1 MSGQKGKHAP
11 EGSAKR
17 ETHWADR
24 AAEEIAARGGEAVV
38 ATGISPSGHF
48 HVGHLREIITGD
60 ALRRALS
67 DRGVKA
73 RMVFIVDNVDPLRKV
88 YPFLDAERFKPFV
101 GKPLHEVPAP
111 AGEGSYDDY
120 FLGPFLEALGKL
132 GVETEVVKANE
143 LYTSGRMDDVI
154 FTALEKRDVI
164 AAILEEVT
172 KKAVAEDWS
181 PWNPR
186 CTSCGSLVKGVVLG
200 FDRAAG
206 TVHSRCGI
214 CGEESNQPAATGGK
228 LTWRVDWAARW
239 AALGV
244 TVEPFGKDHA
254 SRGGSYDTG
263 QRFAREVFGIEAPYP
278 MVYEWIS
285 LAGKGDM
292 SASKGNVLSVAEMLE
307 VVPPEVLR
315 YLVLKARPT
324 KTVTFDPGRPLGQLL
339 DEVDDASARGRDDR
353 ALELSRAAG
362 FKPVGVPFHHV
373 VLVAQ
378 LAEYDIARVLEML
391 HEGHYEGLDPEAV
404 EARVKLARG
413 WLERFAPEDQRIEV
427 TESLT
432 EGVAALS
439 AEQKAYLGQLA
450 EKLPGLSE
458 AGEIHQLVYGLAK
471 AEGGPGPKPGFQA
484 IYQAL
489 LGRDRGPKA
498 ATFIA
503 ALGTERVAKRLAE
516 ASQA

>member
-1 MSGQKGKHAP
+1 
-11 EGSAKR
+11 
-17 ETHWADR
+17 
-24 AAEEIAARGGEAVV
+24 
-38 ATGISPSGHF
+38 
-48 HVGHLREIITGD
+48 
-60 ALRRALS
+60 
-67 DRGVKA
+67 
-73 RMVFIVDNVDPLRKV
+73 
-88 YPFLDAERFKPFV
+88 
-101 GKPLHEVPAP
+101 
-111 AGEGSYDDY
+111 
-120 FLGPFLEALGKL
+120 
-132 GVETEVVKANE
+132 
-143 LYTSGRMDDVI
+143 
-154 FTALEKRDVI
+154 
-164 AAILEEVT
+164 
-172 KKAVAEDWS
+172 
-181 PWNPR
+181 
-186 CTSCGSLVKGVVLG
+186 
-200 FDRAAG
+200 
-206 TVHSRCGI
+206 
-214 CGEESNQPAATGGK
+214 
-228 LTWRVDWAARW
+228 
-239 AALGV
+239 
-244 TVEPFGKDHA
+244 VEPFGKDHA

-263 QRFAREVFGIEAPYP
+263 KRFASEVFGIEAPFP

-307 VVPPEVLR
+307 VVPPEILR

-324 KTVTFDPGRPLGQLL
+324 RTVTFDPGRPLGQLL

-362 FKPVGVPFHHV
+362 FKPVGVPFHHI

-413 WLERFAPEDQRIEV
+413 WLERFAPEDQRVEV
-427 TESLT
+427 TETLA

-439 AEQKAYLGQLA
+439 DGQKAYLGELA
-450 EKLPGLSE
+450 EKLPGLSD
-458 AGEIHQLVYGLAK
+458 AGEIHELVYGLAK

-503 ALGTERVAKRLAE
+503 ALGAERVAKRLAE
-516 ASQA
+516 ASRA